1 MTKDNV
7 FFAKEGE
14 KGLTETS
21 AAHLCAVAA
30 NLKEEAE
37 QFLSNVSFLDTVMG
51 VAGTPTGQVLQTTVG
66 YTEKDLQQVTEK
78 LDRVAFLNGFISWF
92 AEARKYLEN
101 YKKERSNIS
110 LSEWAKEVGITLPEP
125 PGNYSRLKVFTLQEM
140 IDEMNV
146 SDRQLYLALE
156 ARAAVLGKFIHPD
169 GALNQAR
176 DDVHHRLNKPIST
189 SGSGRDT
196 LVYRY
201 SPSVDV
207 KLIDEKF
214 LAIQAEYRS
223 IEQSLNHMKS
233 DLRKKLEARNTEESI
248 KYAEALNT
256 LREQQDKYNHEY
268 QEVQTQY
275 HQYLTAQQT
284 ELSKIRF
291 RIPEA
296 YASLITELNNLGK

>member
-21 AAHLCAVAA
+21 AAHLCAIAA

-92 AEARKYLEN
+92 AEARKYLEA
-101 YKKERSNIS
+101 YKKERTNTTLEI
-110 LSEWAKEVGITLPEP
+110 WAEENGIKIPDLPE
-125 PGNYSRLKVFTLQEM
+125 RLKNLHNSSLQDM
-140 IDEMNV
+140 IDEM
-146 SDRQLYLALE
+146 SIADRQLYLALE

-214 LAIQAEYRS
+214 LAIQAEYRT

-233 DLRKKLEARNTEESI
+233 DLRKKLEARNTEENTN
-248 KYAEALNT
+248 YANDLNIYREA
-256 LREQQDKYNHEY
+256 QDKYNQEY
-268 QEVQTQY
+268 RELTIQY
-275 HQYLTAQQT
+275 HQYLTSLQT
-284 ELSKIRF
+284 ELSKIKF

-296 YASLITELNNLGK
+296 YASLVTELNNLGK